1 MGWGWHTVSIA
12 RPLVRKSA
20 QGLEVM
26 FLQRATWKPSP
37 GDCSECQTEAF
48 SMCTRSEIPQIP
60 HLSPKA
66 QAPQL
71 QYQQPDGPVWGHG
84 TRPGAELQAS
94 CPAGGKKGS
103 ES

>member
-26 FLQRATWKPSP
+26 FLQRATWKPFP

-48 SMCTRSEIPQIP
+48 SMCYPGPQFSGQVGEVGAQDNLSTVSHRAPEPSHGHPQSRS
-60 HLSPKA
+60 
-66 QAPQL
+66 
-71 QYQQPDGPVWGHG
+71 
-84 TRPGAELQAS
+84 RPQAS
-94 CPAGGKKGS
+94 PQS
-103 ES
+103 SPP